1 MVEHKPVKEFGK
13 MTEIMLMTG
22 NEDKVRGQMQN
33 TPKQEILFT
42 CSGGRDF
49 YKQNLQF
56 SDSAMLLLNLKYRL
70 SRKILRRSPYIL
82 IWSRPAAFIVL
93 MRK

>member
-49 YKQNLQF
+49 YKTKFAIFGFRYALVESEVQIIPEDFEAVAVYSKSGADRQ
-56 SDSAMLLLNLKYRL
+56 L
-70 SRKILRRSPYIL
+70 SL
-82 IWSRPAAFIVL
+82 F
-93 MRK
+93 